1 MTNVKKNERYIPLKN
16 YVLAAVVVVVMILL
30 TLYGFAW
37 YNVLRENRV
46 STSYLVKEKII
57 SNEIQSL
64 EEVSDVFSEAPNSYF
79 IYISYTGSEEIYNME
94 KDLKKVINDYSLND
108 SVYFLNVTSIKD
120 EKNYIEKINKTL
132 NLEDIINDYELNDQ
146 IYYLNVTSIKDE
158 KDYLKKIHDA
168 LGLEDGTIKSVP
180 TILYYNEGKVVD
192 IVERNDDNMMNSGD
206 FQKLLDVNRVTKE

>member
-1 MTNVKKNERYIPLKN
+1 MVT
-16 YVLAAVVVVVMILL
+16 AQ
-30 TLYGFAW
+30 
-37 YNVLRENRV
+37 
-46 STSYLVKEKII
+46 LVKEKII

-132 NLEDIINDYELNDQ
+132 NLEDQ
-146 IYYLNVTSIKDE
+146 KVSSI
-158 KDYLKKIHDA
+158 
-168 LGLEDGTIKSVP
+168 P
-180 TILYYNEGKVVD
+180 TIIYYNEGKAVD
-192 IVERNDDNMMNSGD
+192 IIERKDNNMMNVGD